1 MNSAWLLQRLAD
13 LLVLIHLV
21 WVGFMVGGVVVTA
34 VGLFYHRL
42 LGGRWWRHIHLFGM
56 ASAGVLSLG
65 GWLCPLTT
73 LEYRLRRAAG
83 DYAEPE
89 GLIIRLANRL
99 IFPDLAPRALAAV
112 TVTAFVLVIA
122 VYVLLPPGRKSGRQI
137 ESSEGS

>member
-13 LLVLIHLV
+13 LLVLTHLV

-34 VGLFYHRL
+34 VGLFYRRL
-42 LGGRWWRHIHLFGM
+42 LGGRWWRHIHLVGM

-73 LEYRLRRAAG
+73 LEYRLRRSAG

-112 TVTAFVLVIA
+112 TVTAFVLVIV
-122 VYVLLPPGRKSGRQI
+122 VYVLFPPGRRSGRQV
-137 ESSEGS
+137 ESPGGG